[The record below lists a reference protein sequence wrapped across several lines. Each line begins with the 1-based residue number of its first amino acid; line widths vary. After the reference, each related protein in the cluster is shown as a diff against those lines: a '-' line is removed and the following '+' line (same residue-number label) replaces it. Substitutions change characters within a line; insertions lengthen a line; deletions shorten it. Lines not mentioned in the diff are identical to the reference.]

1 VTSQGVAQPETLKN
15 EGTHRGN
22 IAVVEDLID
31 AIDQERQPLC
41 GMYDGRAVIEM
52 IAAVFESQRVG
63 GPVALPLVRRDNPLA
78 SFK

>member
-1 VTSQGVAQPETLKN
+1 MLVF
-15 EGTHRGN
+15 GTARCQICLEMIN
-22 IAVVEDLID
+22 PID